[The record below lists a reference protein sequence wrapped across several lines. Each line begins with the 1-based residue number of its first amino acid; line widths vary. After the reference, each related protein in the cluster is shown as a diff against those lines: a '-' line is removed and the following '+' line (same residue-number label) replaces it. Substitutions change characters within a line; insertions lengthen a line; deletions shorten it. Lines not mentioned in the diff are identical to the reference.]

1 MRGPSR
7 SGDQTSAQEVALAK
21 ALKPRKKF
29 RSGSSGLSLAEKASA
44 AKVGVHKG
52 KESLPGVSGVG
63 MTSKALDLFGSTSSA
78 SEDETIGPTP
88 TLNKTSS
95 EFSPKNFLK
104 VFCPSRERC
113 VDTELV
119 F

>member
-7 SGDQTSAQEVALAK
+7 GIRPPPALAK